1 MANAKKCDICG
12 GFYDAYNTDY
22 SKNDPN
28 YIQYG
33 FEDDKDEHWDT
44 ALHECCPKC
53 MFEILFLI
61 EMIKTHGICDPAI
74 VKKEVIEKYNL
85 PVSEHEMT
93 IYDALIE
100 DMEAENEHN

>member
-12 GFYDAYNTDY
+12 GFYDAYNDNY
-22 SKNDPN
+22 YNANPN
-28 YIQYG
+28 YITYG
-33 FEDDKDEHWDT
+33 FENEYDDHCDVS
-44 ALHECCPKC
+44 LYECCPKC
-53 MFEILFLI
+53 MFEIMFLI
-61 EMIKTHGICDPAI
+61 EMIKTHKICDPAI

-100 DMEAENEHN
+100 NMEAENEHN